1 MLEGIHTP
9 VSLHRW
15 VLQKAKKGAGDDK
28 EEDTEEA
35 TEQDEDD
42 EKPLLAMVS
51 KTLLAHLCMHYCL
64 LCPMARLVQVML
76 FLIVQLLMRAICSDC
91 SIPQPPQWMLATTQH
106 IHMLQQL

>member
-1 MLEGIHTP
+1 MLEGSHIP
-9 VSLHRW
+9 VSLHQW

-28 EEDTEEA
+28 EEDAEEA

-64 LCPMARLVQVML
+64 LYPMARLVQVML

-91 SIPQPPQWMLATTQH
+91 SIPQPPQWMLATTQ
-106 IHMLQQL
+106 QQL